1 MYTDTYTEEM
11 STTLRVSEETR
22 DRFAVL
28 SRSTGQPMTE
38 LLSRAAEALER
49 ELFYDQMDERFAQ
62 LRSDEGAWADVVA
75 DRGEEAGALD
85 DASS

>member
-1 MYTDTYTEEM
+1 M

-49 ELFYDQMDERFAQ
+49 ELFFDQMDERFSQ
-62 LRSDEGAWADVVA
+62 LRSDDGTWADVVA
-75 DRGEEAGALD
+75 DRDEEAGALD